1 MSEKT
6 QAPIDEA
13 VLDLLI
19 KQAVEG
25 LEPAE
30 QRALDALD
38 DAQLSGI
45 ARELEQAAAAALL
58 VGLDTSEPLPAML
71 RERIEKAA
79 PAALAGPASTA
90 PATTPTR
97 PAARVR
103 RASAGGGWWAAAAC
117 LVLALIGWLRLPSN
131 QSGLVAHLPQTHPQ
145 PPQPQTQP
153 QPQAQ
158 PPAAETTL
166 EEQRAALLAQTGT
179 VDVPLAGTAEP
190 GAAGVKAD
198 VVWNERL
205 QQGVLRVVGLP
216 ANDPTVQ
223 QYQLWIFDAGRDAR
237 YPVDGGVF
245 DIPAGRPTV
254 LIPIRAQLTVH
265 SAAAFAVTV
274 EKPGGV
280 VVSARDHVVALG
292 KIT

>member
-6 QAPIDEA
+6 QAPLDEA

-45 ARELEQAAAAALL
+45 ARELERAAAAALL
-58 VGLDTSEPLPAML
+58 VGLDVSEPLPALL

-79 PAALAGPASTA
+79 PAALAGTASTA
-90 PATTPTR
+90 PAAATR
-97 PAARVR
+97 LIPRGR
-103 RASAGGGWWAAAAC
+103 RASASGGWWAAAAC

-131 QSGLVAHLPQTHPQ
+131 QSGFVAHLPQAHPQ
-145 PPQPQTQP
+145 PQPQTQP
-153 QPQAQ
+153 QTQPR

-166 EEQRAALLAQTGT
+166 EEERAALLAQTGT

-245 DIPAGRPTV
+245 DIPAGHPTV
-254 LIPIRAQLTVH
+254 LIPIRTQLTVH